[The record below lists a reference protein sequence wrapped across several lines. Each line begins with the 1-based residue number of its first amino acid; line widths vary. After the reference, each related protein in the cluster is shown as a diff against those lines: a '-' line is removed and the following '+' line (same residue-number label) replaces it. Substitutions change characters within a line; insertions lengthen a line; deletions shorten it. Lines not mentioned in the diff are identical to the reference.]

1 MRKIATMTISIMVIL
16 LTVTLSFAQ
25 TPPFG
30 QTPPGFNRIGILYL
44 FEKTP
49 LSNAEPKPGPWP
61 IVPNGAWGS
70 MSYNLWGPTFDF
82 VFHGRRLVA
91 NEHYTLI
98 YYPDPWPGENL
109 ICLGSGIANKGGNL
123 LIKGR
128 ADIDTDLPADY
139 DANWTP
145 CGEGFPVDCPSGAV
159 GAKIWLVLSSDVDC
173 IGRQIPDTDQSSPP
187 QMAGWNPTEYLFE
200 YNLINFQLQKSHC
213 HGPVNKK

>member
-1 MRKIATMTISIMVIL
+1 MRKIATMIISSMVIL
-16 LTVTLSFAQ
+16 LTVNLSFAQ
-25 TPPFG
+25 TVPFG
-30 QTPPGFNRIGILYL
+30 QTPPGFNRLAILYL

-49 LSNAEPKPGPWP
+49 LSNAEPVGPWP

-82 VFHGRRLVA
+82 VFHGRRLVP

-109 ICLGSGIANKGGNL
+109 ICLGTGIANKGGNL

-128 ADIDTDLPADY
+128 EDIDTSLPADY

-145 CGEGFPVDCPSGAV
+145 CGEGAPADCRSGAV
-159 GAKIWLVLSSDVDC
+159 GAKIWLVPSSDVEC
-173 IGRQIPDTDQSSPP
+173 NGKQIPDTDQSSPP
-187 QMAGWNPTEYLFE
+187 QMVGWNPTEYLFE
-200 YNLINFQLQKSHC
+200 YNLINFQLQKNHG